1 MTEDEPQDLLR
12 TVAESHAS
20 LSEVALK
27 LRRHRPPK
35 APALKTAIQ
44 AERGA
49 FHLKR
54 TLQQL
59 VVEDLEH
66 ANDGKSLP
74 ELRRGGKAV
83 DVGPLLRAKAP
94 ARGAMNGRDPQPRL
108 STRLMIMLVA
118 EPPPRASQRPSNHSS
133 SHGANSNIRTARAR
147 ASRLLSSNGP
157 VSSRRTPRQDR
168 PVKDR

>member
-1 MTEDEPQDLLR
+1 MTEDERQDLLR
-12 TVAESHAS
+12 TVAESPAS
-20 LSEVALK
+20 LSAGALK

-66 ANDGKSLP
+66 ANEGKSLP
-74 ELRRGGKAV
+74 ELRRGGKVV
-83 DVGPLLRAKAP
+83 DVGPLLRPK
-94 ARGAMNGRDPQPRL
+94 PRHE
-108 STRLMIMLVA
+108 
-118 EPPPRASQRPSNHSS
+118 EP
-133 SHGANSNIRTARAR
+133 
-147 ASRLLSSNGP
+147 
-157 VSSRRTPRQDR
+157 
-168 PVKDR
+168 

>member
-20 LSEVALK
+20 LSEIALK

-66 ANDGKSLP
+66 ANEGKSLP
-74 ELRRGGKAV
+74 ELRRGGKVV
-83 DVGPLLRAKAP
+83 DVGPLLRPK
-94 ARGAMNGRDPQPRL
+94 PRHE
-108 STRLMIMLVA
+108 
-118 EPPPRASQRPSNHSS
+118 EP
-133 SHGANSNIRTARAR
+133 
-147 ASRLLSSNGP
+147 
-157 VSSRRTPRQDR
+157 
-168 PVKDR
+168 

>member
-1 MTEDEPQDLLR
+1 MTEDERQDLLR

-66 ANDGKSLP
+66 ANEGKSLP
-74 ELRRGGKAV
+74 ELRRGCKGGLRRGWEECDK
-83 DVGPLLRAKAP
+83 GYYHTLLRIATEAP
-94 ARGAMNGRDPQPRL
+94 H
-108 STRLMIMLVA
+108 
-118 EPPPRASQRPSNHSS
+118 EH
-133 SHGANSNIRTARAR
+133 
-147 ASRLLSSNGP
+147 
-157 VSSRRTPRQDR
+157 
-168 PVKDR
+168 